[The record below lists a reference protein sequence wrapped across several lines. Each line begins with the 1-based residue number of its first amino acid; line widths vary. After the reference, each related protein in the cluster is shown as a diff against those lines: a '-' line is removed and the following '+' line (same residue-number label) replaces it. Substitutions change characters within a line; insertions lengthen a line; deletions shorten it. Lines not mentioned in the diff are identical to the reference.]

1 VRVRRL
7 LRLVF
12 AILAICLLALVAAMV
27 TFMWKANSREK
38 EARTEAAPKTGRF
51 VKVPGAEIFVQEL
64 GPASGPP
71 ILFVHGFGAWS
82 ETWRPTMQA
91 LADKGFRAVA
101 LDVPPFGFSAV
112 TGDEG
117 YSREEQA
124 RRLLALL
131 DALEL
136 PRVTLLGHSYGGRPT
151 VTAVLLAP
159 DRVER
164 LVLVDA
170 AVGFE
175 SDPSPDREGPG
186 LMQRMLGIGPLR
198 HAILAS
204 LLTNPRMTRTLL
216 NQFVTNPS
224 SVSDDL
230 VAIYQRPL
238 VVQGA
243 THSLG
248 DWVKAQVDADDA
260 ILRDAETYKKLAM
273 PALLIWGEHDTITP
287 LWQGQ
292 RLAQWLPSSK
302 LVVLPGIGH
311 LPQAENPQAFQTA
324 LLEFLP
330 P

>member
-1 VRVRRL
+1 M
-7 LRLVF
+7 
-12 AILAICLLALVAAMV
+12 A
-27 TFMWKANSREK
+27 KANSREK
-38 EARTEAAPKTGRF
+38 VARTEAAPKSGRF

-64 GPASGPP
+64 GPAIGPP
-71 ILFVHGFGAWS
+71 IVFIHGFGAWS
-82 ETWRPTMQA
+82 ETWRPTMEA

-101 LDVPPFGFSAV
+101 VDVPPFGFSAV

-117 YSREEQA
+117 YSRGEQA
-124 RRLLALL
+124 RRLIALL
-131 DALEL
+131 DALEIA
-136 PRVTLLGHSYGGRPT
+136 RVTLVGHSYGGRPT
-151 VTAVLLAP
+151 VTAVLQAP

-175 SDPSPDREGPG
+175 ADPSADREGPG
-186 LMQRMLGIGPLR
+186 LMQKLLGIGPLR
-198 HAILAS
+198 QAILAT

-216 NQFVTNPS
+216 TQFVADPA
-224 SVSDDL
+224 SVSDEL
-230 VAIYQRPL
+230 VGIYQRPL

-248 DWVKAQVDADDA
+248 EWVKAQVDAEDTVLLDEA
-260 ILRDAETYKKLAM
+260 TYEKLAI
-273 PALLIWGEHDTITP
+273 PALLVWGERDTITP

-311 LPQAENPQAFQTA
+311 LPQAESPPAFQAA
-324 LLEFLP
+324 LLAFLK
-330 P
+330 

>member
-1 VRVRRL
+1 
-7 LRLVF
+7 
-12 AILAICLLALVAAMV
+12 MS
-27 TFMWKANSREK
+27 KANSREK
-38 EARTEAAPKTGRF
+38 ESRSDAAPETGRF

-64 GPASGPP
+64 GPLTGPP
-71 ILFVHGFGAWS
+71 VLFIHGFGAWS

-91 LADKGFRAVA
+91 LADEGFRAIAV
-101 LDVPPFGFSAV
+101 DVPPFGFSAV
-112 TGDEG
+112 TGEDG
-117 YSREEQA
+117 YSREAQA
-124 RRLLALL
+124 RRLISLL
-131 DALEL
+131 DFLQIT
-136 PRVTLLGHSYGGRPT
+136 RVTLLGHSYGGRPA
-151 VTAVLLAP
+151 VTATLLAP

-175 SDPSPDREGPG
+175 SDPTSGKEGPG
-186 LMQRMLGIGPLR
+186 LMQKLLGIGPLR
-198 HAILAS
+198 HAIMAT

-216 NQFVTNPS
+216 NQFVADPS

-243 THSLG
+243 TQSLG

-260 ILRDAETYKKLAM
+260 PLRDAATYKELTT
-273 PALLIWGEHDTITP
+273 PTLLVWGERDTIIP

-292 RLAQWLPSSK
+292 RLAEWLPSAR

-311 LPQAENPQAFQTA
+311 LPQVEKPQAFQSA
-324 LLEFLP
+324 LVGFLKT
-330 P
+330 